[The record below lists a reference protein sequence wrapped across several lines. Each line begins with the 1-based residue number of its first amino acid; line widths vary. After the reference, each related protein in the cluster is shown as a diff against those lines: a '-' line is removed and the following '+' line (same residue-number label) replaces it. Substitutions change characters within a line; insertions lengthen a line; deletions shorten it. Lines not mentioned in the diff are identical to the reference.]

1 MILLAGLAEV
11 TGPLPLTDGGMLR
24 GSVAH
29 PPSALADKWPHYG
42 SAGHVFL
49 IHRTEWWRLAPRG
62 TSAFELCQV
71 FWLSE
76 SFLFLAHGSHLVS
89 KTISTRLKYSHCT
102 ETHCVIWCLYTSSL
116 WEHLL
121 LLLSIK
127 SNILTSIKSQ
137 YPSNMLFKAI
147 SHRKPASTYPRNIF
161 HPSPNSSNWF
171 PNPKS
176 QGHVLPLISFSAEE
190 FEQITS
196 ICVWR
201 SPMGGGPRRI

>member
-1 MILLAGLAEV
+1 MFRGHPFRCFLVVWTEKKNSICVVVVFLTNAVRRKRNLVYSSTKFSLAAPSVNFEARRGVWRHMILLAGLAEV

-76 SFLFLAHGSHLVS
+76 SFSRLGSRL
-89 KTISTRLKYSHCT
+89 TISFKDNQYQA
-102 ETHCVIWCLYTSSL
+102 E
-116 WEHLL
+116 
-121 LLLSIK
+121 
-127 SNILTSIKSQ
+127 ILTLHRNTSRYVISLYQQLVRTFKDQVFLTCYYVSLF
-137 YPSNMLFKAI
+137 YPLHHS
-147 SHRKPASTYPRNIF
+147 
-161 HPSPNSSNWF
+161 
-171 PNPKS
+171 
-176 QGHVLPLISFSAEE
+176 
-190 FEQITS
+190 
-196 ICVWR
+196 C
-201 SPMGGGPRRI
+201 

>member
-1 MILLAGLAEV
+1 MFFGSLDRKEKQHLCSCSFFFLINAVRRKQNLVYSSTKFGLAAPSVNFEACRGVWRHMILLAGLAEV

-76 SFLFLAHGSHLVS
+76 SFSLLGSWLTFS
-89 KTISTRLKYSHCT
+89 FKDNQYQA
-102 ETHCVIWCLYTSSL
+102 E
-116 WEHLL
+116 
-121 LLLSIK
+121 
-127 SNILTSIKSQ
+127 ILTLHWNTLRYLMSLYQQLVRTFKDQVFLTCYYVS
-137 YPSNMLFKAI
+137 LFY
-147 SHRKPASTYPRNIF
+147 S
-161 HPSPNSSNWF
+161 
-171 PNPKS
+171 
-176 QGHVLPLISFSAEE
+176 
-190 FEQITS
+190 
-196 ICVWR
+196 C
-201 SPMGGGPRRI
+201 

>member
-1 MILLAGLAEV
+1 MFRGHPFRCFLVVWTEKKNSICVVVVFFFFLINAVRRKRNLVYSSTKFGLAAPSVNFEACRGVWRHMILLAGLAEV

-76 SFLFLAHGSHLVS
+76 SFSLLGWWL
-89 KTISTRLKYSHCT
+89 TISFKDNQYQA
-102 ETHCVIWCLYTSSL
+102 E
-116 WEHLL
+116 
-121 LLLSIK
+121 
-127 SNILTSIKSQ
+127 ILTLHRNTSRYLMSLYQQLVRTFKDQVFLTCYCVS
-137 YPSNMLFKAI
+137 LFY
-147 SHRKPASTYPRNIF
+147 S
-161 HPSPNSSNWF
+161 
-171 PNPKS
+171 
-176 QGHVLPLISFSAEE
+176 
-190 FEQITS
+190 
-196 ICVWR
+196 C
-201 SPMGGGPRRI
+201 